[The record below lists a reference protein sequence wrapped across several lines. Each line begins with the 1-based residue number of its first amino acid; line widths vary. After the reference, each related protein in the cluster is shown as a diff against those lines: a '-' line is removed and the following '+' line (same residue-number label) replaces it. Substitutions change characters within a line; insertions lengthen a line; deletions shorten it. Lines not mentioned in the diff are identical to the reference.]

1 MNKASPWTDIETP
14 GQDYNVR
21 KIPETKGVPL
31 YWGKDRSGQCL
42 FIIELSGDQT
52 DLFKRESV
60 RVRGIK
66 SDLRFVD
73 ENNSQ
78 RLVIS
83 LERHID
89 QDLFAAMCQTL
100 TVALREVIDSAIA
113 LSVALTQIKRWKAFM
128 AGKKKGVLSF
138 EEVRGLFGE
147 LIFLEQL
154 MERTDKEDA
163 LNSWE
168 GPDSVQQDFIFGNTA
183 VEVKALSGRERNS
196 IRVSSED
203 QLDSLNDRLFLKV
216 FRLSEMPES
225 EKAVSLN
232 ELVRRIAD
240 VFSGHTASEL
250 FHDKIATVGYV
261 ELLEYDNPKLV
272 VSEEQLYRV
281 DDNFPKLIRSS
292 LPDGV
297 SRVRYDIAL
306 EKIRKFLVENNAIWE
321 K

>member
-73 ENNSQ
+73 ESNSQ

-154 MERTDKEDA
+154 MERMDKEDA